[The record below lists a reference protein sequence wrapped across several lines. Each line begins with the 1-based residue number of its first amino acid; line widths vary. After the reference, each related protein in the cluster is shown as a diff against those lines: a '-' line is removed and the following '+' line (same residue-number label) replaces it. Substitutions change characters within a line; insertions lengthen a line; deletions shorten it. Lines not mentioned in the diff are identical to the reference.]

1 MVTICV
7 EVDLSAG
14 IAYALAPFVM
24 LFAHQVGVPFLPV
37 ILLTLIAP
45 PYWRSSEA
53 VNPWRIAIHR
63 AL

>member
-24 LFAHQVGVPFLPV
+24 LFAHQVSVPFLPV
-37 ILLTLIAP
+37 ILLTLTAP
-45 PYWRSSEA
+45 PYWQS
-53 VNPWRIAIHR
+53 PWP
-63 AL
+63 L